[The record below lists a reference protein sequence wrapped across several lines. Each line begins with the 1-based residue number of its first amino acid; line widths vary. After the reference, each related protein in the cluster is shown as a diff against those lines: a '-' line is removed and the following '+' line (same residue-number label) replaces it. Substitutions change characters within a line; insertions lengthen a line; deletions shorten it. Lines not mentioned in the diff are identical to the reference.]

1 MADNL
6 KAAAA
11 AAGLSEKELK
21 VIESFGKAQ
30 SAHRQLSNLPSNVAN
45 KVFTT
50 KYTPEQQA
58 DLVAKY
64 GSEDPV
70 SKPNRG
76 WLGTAWHYTGGA
88 VATGFGKT
96 LAGLQNV
103 SDLSTRVART
113 GLIALEQGVPLVGA
127 GNAWDIANDKG
138 DKVFSPDRIN
148 KVKAKYGDAQ
158 VSVAMKLAA
167 GEDIFAYAA
176 KATPEELKYIRL
188 AQKTQGTQRG
198 ATEEVVSAEQANFN
212 DALAEVNA
220 SKYSPGR
227 FVANLIDAI
236 TPGDLVKNGLAYRAV
251 SGTVDA
257 AYRVFA
263 DPLLLASRAKR
274 LIDVKNYAL
283 DVITGSS
290 KNVDNYFSKANNV
303 AFWDQYGNLL
313 SGFSKA
319 KEAKNTAEQVAYLN
333 QMKVLA
339 PEFGPVVIKSFLNTS
354 DNAVPI
360 TDALSAKAFFKN
372 TKQTDEMMSGQIGRR
387 RVLMPTLNAQRKA
400 RINFVTTANK
410 FFDIDRV
417 GPRFVEDTFFGAPA
431 TDDGIAKAIVDNQ
444 QKIVADL
451 KANANPK
458 DAAYFSTAMISKRID
473 NYKQR
478 SLDKLKQKFTPIPYA
493 AMEGLDVLAKDAD
506 VQIYRLARLVM
517 PQRDSKLFA
526 QAFDNADEG
535 TRKAM
540 YSGIWGTIADFRG
553 INLGKTGQTVE
564 RLATGKQK
572 PSFALEV
579 NGRNPSVPAGSDE
592 SIALVATDLSSWV
605 SAPTLVDV
613 DRLAARTTYLQ
624 KLMGFSHSEFVEKT
638 TSAWVFLTLAGP
650 RYAIRNAT
658 EDLMVNLA
666 IGKNP
671 WGIPVAKHLSTRS
684 RTFLQP
690 AKGLTKWEGRAEDPL
705 GVILRM
711 VNKNESQKYA
721 QKAAEIRERGGDIEE
736 IRALYAQALGEGKM
750 NRFYKAIG
758 LGKMIERDT
767 AILAKQIKFG
777 NLDNALEDVVE
788 GGKNLN
794 TGLDYTERS
803 IAYQKQSG
811 TRVAALEVAIPKELK
826 KARVKKEF
834 GRIDPFA
841 DDSAKT
847 SWLLRIG
854 YYANDEIATSV
865 LANLDNPE
873 IAIASARE
881 WLKNNPEV
889 SKRFRWKDY
898 DTDEQGHAENIYE
911 AVKQIMV
918 KQDGETINTDL
929 LNQFRS
935 YDPVRGRYF
944 ISGKLTL
951 DDLPTNRADVPDY
964 INGPK
969 LIAISETGN
978 YTSSIMELGY
988 KWLGESNARMSREPI
1003 VLYNMIQ
1010 FRKQLEDTG
1019 YEKAFKDSFT
1029 RGIDPANTKAI
1040 EKATLQAEYRLA
1052 EIVEDRAR
1060 LQTLAYVDNPM
1071 VQSQMAFSIR
1081 NFARFYRASEDFA
1094 RRITRVVK
1102 YNPEAIVKAS
1112 LTYEGITHSGWIQ
1125 EDDKGE
1131 PYFVYPGMTQVYR
1144 VVQGVMQALGVPAEF
1159 KVPFPVE
1166 FGAKVKML
1174 TPSLNPDSLIPTFAG
1189 PLSGVSIKTLSNVVG
1204 IFSPGSADTLTRLT
1218 LGPYA
1223 EDQSMLS
1230 AFLPAHVNRIYSAM
1244 NQDERDG
1251 QYASAIRKSMTYL
1264 ESAGHGLEQKYEMID
1279 GVKTPIAFSP
1289 QELEDYRVRLKNTA
1303 LGVLGLRVFF
1313 GFFAPA
1319 SPQVQ
1324 LRSDITE
1331 WARDNGKANFK
1342 QAWYSLLNQYPGDYD
1357 AAMKRWVELY
1367 PDQIPFTVSESDR
1380 TTVAYFRYA
1389 EESNAFVE
1397 NNQDL
1402 FSEYRQGAA
1411 FLIPH
1416 KAGYSWDAYK
1426 TMTDMGLRKNKTVT
1440 DYLRE
1445 VQTAADLQT
1454 YYDRKNTFDKSLTE
1468 VGTDFERSR
1477 LRQEWTDWSTT
1488 FKAGRPLVQEEIN
1501 QGGKRAIERVAALN
1515 DLRNMLGDEKA
1526 YKAAPKT
1533 TSALKQMLDIYD
1545 KFQETKKTISKIPGS
1560 SYLVDA
1566 EETDTL
1572 NKLQQLS
1579 KTNENTLSAYNVL
1592 FSKLMGA

>member
-11 AAGLSEKELK
+11 AAGLSEKELR
-21 VIESFGKAQ
+21 VLESFGKAQ
-30 SAHRQLSNLPSNVAN
+30 SAHRQLSNLPANVAN
-45 KVFTT
+45 KVYTT
-50 KYTPEQQA
+50 RYTPAQQA

-64 GSEDPV
+64 GTEDPV

-88 VATGFGKT
+88 VAAGVGKT

-103 SDLSTRVART
+103 SDLSTRAYRT
-113 GLIALEQGVPLVGA
+113 GAIAAFENKSIGD
-127 GNAWDIANDKG
+127 AWDKANDKG
-138 DKVFSPDRIN
+138 DKAFNDDRIN

-158 VSVAMKLAA
+158 VTVAMKLAS

-188 AQKTQGTQRG
+188 AQKTQGVQRG
-198 ATEEVVSAEQANFN
+198 ATEEAVSADQANFN

-220 SKYSPGR
+220 AKYSPGR
-227 FVANLIDAI
+227 QFANLIDAI
-236 TPGDLVKNGLAYRAV
+236 TPGDLVKSGLAYRAV
-251 SGTVDA
+251 SGTIDA
-257 AYRVFA
+257 AYRIFA
-263 DPLLLASRAKR
+263 DPLLLAGKAKR
-274 LIDVKNYAL
+274 LADVKKYAL
-283 DVITGSS
+283 DVVIG
-290 KNVDNYFSKANNV
+290 KNGGVDNYFSQANNV
-303 AFWDQYGNLL
+303 AFWDQYGSLL
-313 SGFSKA
+313 AGFSKA
-319 KEAKNTAEQVAYLN
+319 KEAKNTKEQVAYLN
-333 QMKVLA
+333 QMKTLA
-339 PEFGPVVIKSFLNTS
+339 PEFGPAVIKSFMSTS
-354 DNAVPI
+354 DNAIPV

-372 TKQTDEMMSGQIGRR
+372 TKQTDEMMAGQIGRR
-387 RVLMPTLNAQRKA
+387 RVLLPTLDVQRKA
-400 RINFVTTANK
+400 RVKFLTTANK
-410 FFDIDRV
+410 KFDIDRV
-417 GPRFVEDTFFGAPA
+417 GPKFVEDTFFGAPA
-431 TDDGIAKAIVDNQ
+431 TDDGIAKAIVDN
-444 QKIVADL
+444 KEMIVANL

-458 DAAYFSTAMISKRID
+458 DAAYFSTAMIVKRID
-473 NYKQR
+473 KF
-478 SLDKLKQKFTPIPYA
+478 KQKFTPVPYA

-506 VQIYRLARLVM
+506 VQMYRLARLVM

-540 YSGIWGTIADFRG
+540 YDGIWGTIADFRG
-553 INLGKTGQTVE
+553 INLSEPGQKVV
-564 RLATGKQK
+564 RLATRKEK
-572 PSFALEV
+572 PSFALNV

-592 SIALVATDLSSWV
+592 SIALAATDLSSWV
-605 SAPTLVDV
+605 SAPSLVDV
-613 DRLAARTTYLQ
+613 DRLAAKNTLVQ
-624 KLMGFSHSEFVEKT
+624 KIMGLSHTQFVEKT

-650 RYAIRNAT
+650 RYALRNAT

-671 WGIPVAKHLSTRS
+671 WGIPVAKHLSTRF
-684 RTFLQP
+684 RTAMQP

-705 GVILRM
+705 GVIMRI
-711 VNKNESQKYA
+711 VNKSESQKYGA
-721 QKAAEIRERGGDIEE
+721 KMQEIRERGGDIEE
-736 IRALYAQALGEGKM
+736 IREVFAQALTEGKM
-750 NRFYKAIG
+750 NRFFKTVG
-758 LGKMIERDT
+758 LGKMVERDA
-767 AILAKQIKFG
+767 AILAKQIRYG
-777 NLDNALEDVVE
+777 NIDNALEDVVE

-794 TGLDYTERS
+794 TGLDYTER
-803 IAYQKQSG
+803 ALNYQKETG
-811 TRVAALEVAIPKELK
+811 TRVAPLEIKMPKN
-826 KARVKKEF
+826 VKRAKGGDAY
-834 GRIDPFA
+834 GRIEPLQDEA
-841 DDSAKT
+841 TKT

-854 YYANDEIATSV
+854 YYANDELATSV
-865 LANLDNPE
+865 LANLDSPE
-873 IAIASARE
+873 IAIDSARE
-881 WLKNNPEV
+881 WLKNNPQV
-889 SKRFRWKDY
+889 SNRFRWKDY
-898 DTDEQGHAENIYE
+898 ETDEQGHAERLYE
-911 AVKQIMV
+911 AVKQVMV
-918 KQDGETINTDL
+918 KQDGTTINTDL

-935 YDPVRGRYF
+935 YDPVRGKYF

-951 DDLPTNRADVPDY
+951 DDLPTTRADVPEY

-969 LIAISETGN
+969 LIAVSETGN

-1019 YEKAFKDSFT
+1019 YERAFIDSFT
-1029 RGIDPANTKAI
+1029 RGIDPKNTKAI

-1174 TPSLNPDSLIPTFAG
+1174 TPSLNPDSLLPTLAG

-1223 EDQSMLS
+1223 EDQSMVS

-1264 ESAGHGLEQKYEMID
+1264 ESAGHGLEQKYEMVD
-1279 GVKTPIAFSP
+1279 GVKTPIPFSP
-1289 QELEDYRVRLKNTA
+1289 QELEDYRVRLKNTT
-1303 LGVLGLRVFF
+1303 LGILGLRVFF

-1357 AAMKRWVELY
+1357 GAMKRWVELY

-1402 FSEYRQGAA
+1402 FNEYRQGAA

-1426 TMTDMGLRKNKTVT
+1426 TMTDMGLRKNKTVM

-1445 VQTAADLQT
+1445 VQTAADIQT
-1454 YYDRKNTFDKSLTE
+1454 YYDRKGTFEKSLTE

-1488 FKAGRPLVQEEIN
+1488 FKAGRPLVQEEIA

-1515 DLRNMLGDEKA
+1515 DLRNMLDDERS

-1533 TSALKQMLDIYD
+1533 TSTLKQMLAVYD
-1545 KFQETKKTISKIPGS
+1545 KFQDTKKSLKKISSS
-1560 SYLVDA
+1560 SYLVDL
-1566 EETDTL
+1566 EETETL
-1572 NKLQQLS
+1572 AKLQQLS

>member
-21 VIESFGKAQ
+21 VLESFGKAQ
-30 SAHRQLSNLPSNVAN
+30 SAHRQLSNLPSNVAST
-45 KVFTT
+45 VFSTR
-50 KYTPEQQA
+50 YTPAQQA

-64 GSEDPV
+64 GTEDPI

-88 VATGFGKT
+88 VASGVGKA

-103 SDLSTRVART
+103 SDLSTRAYRT
-113 GLIALEQGVPLVGA
+113 GIIAAME
-127 GNAWDIANDKG
+127 NRNIIDAWDKANDKG
-138 DKVFSPDRIN
+138 DKVFNEDRIN
-148 KVKAKYGDAQ
+148 KVKAKYGNAQ
-158 VSVAMKLAA
+158 VSIAMKLAA
-167 GEDIFAYAA
+167 GEDISKLMAS
-176 KATPEELKYIRL
+176 ATPEEIPYLRL
-188 AQKTQGTQRG
+188 AQKTQGKKLG
-198 ATEEVVSAEQANFN
+198 GPDELVSAEQANFN

-227 FVANLIDAI
+227 QLANLIDAF
-236 TPGDLVKNGLAYRAV
+236 TPGDLVKNGLAYRAI

-263 DPLLLASRAKR
+263 DPLLLAGRAKR
-274 LIDVKNYAL
+274 LIDVNRYAL
-283 DVITGSS
+283 DVVIGKTGG
-290 KNVDNYFSKANNV
+290 VDEYFSKANNV
-303 AFWDQYGNLL
+303 AFWDQYGKLL
-313 SGFSKA
+313 QGFSKA
-319 KEAKNTAEQVAYLN
+319 KETKNTKEQVAYLN
-333 QMKVLA
+333 QMKILA
-339 PEFGPVVIKSFLNTS
+339 PEFGPAVIKSFMTKS
-354 DNAVPI
+354 DNAIPV

-372 TKQTDEMMSGQIGRR
+372 TKQTDEMISGQIGRR
-387 RVLMPTLNAQRKA
+387 RVLLPTLDAQRKA
-400 RINFVTTANK
+400 RVNFLSTTNRK
-410 FFDIDRV
+410 FDIDRV
-417 GPRFVEDTFFGAPA
+417 GPKFVEDTFFGAPA

-444 QKIVADL
+444 QKIVAEL

-458 DAAYFSTAMISKRID
+458 DAAYFSTAMVAKRID
-473 NYKQR
+473 KF
-478 SLDKLKQKFTPIPYA
+478 KQKFTPIPYA
-493 AMEGLDVLAKDAD
+493 AMEGLDVMAKDAD

-553 INLGKTGQTVE
+553 INLGKTGQNIE
-564 RLATGKQK
+564 RLATGKEK
-572 PSFALEV
+572 PSFALTV

-592 SIALVATDLSSWV
+592 SIALVATDLNSWV

-613 DRLAARTTYLQ
+613 DRLAARNTYLQ

-638 TSAWVFLTLAGP
+638 TSMWVFATLAGP
-650 RYAIRNAT
+650 RYALRNAT

-671 WGIPVAKHLSTRS
+671 WGIPVARHLSTRL
-684 RTFLQP
+684 RTAQQP

-705 GVILRM
+705 GVIMRM
-711 VNKNESQKYA
+711 VNKSESQKYG
-721 QKAAEIRERGGDIEE
+721 QKMQEIRERNGDIEE
-736 IRALYAQALGEGKM
+736 YREVFAQALTEGKM
-750 NRFYKAIG
+750 NRFFKTVG
-758 LGKMIERDT
+758 LSKMVERDA

-777 NLDNALEDVVE
+777 DVSNALEDVVE
-788 GGKNLN
+788 SGKNLN
-794 TGLDYTERS
+794 TGLDYTQRA
-803 IAYQKQSG
+803 INYQKDTG
-811 TRVAALEVAIPKELK
+811 TRVAALEINIPKELK
-826 KARVKKEF
+826 RSKVEKNY

-841 DDSAKT
+841 DEAAKT

-898 DTDEQGHAENIYE
+898 ETDEQGHAENIYD

-935 YDPVRGRYF
+935 YDPVRKRYF

-969 LIAISETGN
+969 LIAVSESGN

-1029 RGIDPANTKAI
+1029 RGIDPANKEAI

-1102 YNPEAIVKAS
+1102 YNPDAIVKAS

-1174 TPSLNPDSLIPTFAG
+1174 TPSLNPDSLMPTFAG
-1189 PLSGVSIKTLSNVVG
+1189 PLSGVSIKTISNLVG

-1244 NQDERDG
+1244 ERDERDG

-1279 GVKTPIAFSP
+1279 GVKTPIAFTP
-1289 QELEDYRVRLKNTA
+1289 QELEDYRVRLKNTT
-1303 LGVLGLRVFF
+1303 LGILGLRVIF

-1319 SPQVQ
+1319 SPQIQ

-1342 QAWYSLLNQYPGDYD
+1342 QAWYGLLNQYPGDYD

-1402 FSEYRQGAA
+1402 FNEYRQGAA

-1440 DYLRE
+1440 DFLRE

-1515 DLRNMLGDEKA
+1515 DLRNMLDDERSF
-1526 YKAAPKT
+1526 KAAPKT
-1533 TSALKQMLDIYD
+1533 ASTLKQMLAIYD
-1545 KFQETKKTISKIPGS
+1545 KFQETKKTIKKIPGS

-1572 NKLQQLS
+1572 SKLQQLS

>member
-11 AAGLSEKELK
+11 AAGLSEKELR
-21 VIESFGKAQ
+21 VLESFGKAQ
-30 SAHRQLSNLPSNVAN
+30 SAHRQLSNLPANVAN
-45 KVFTT
+45 NVYTT
-50 KYTPEQQA
+50 RYTPAQQA

-64 GSEDPV
+64 GTEDPV

-88 VATGFGKT
+88 LAAGVGKT

-103 SDLSTRVART
+103 SDLSTRVYRT
-113 GLIALEQGVPLVGA
+113 GAIAAFENKSIGD
-127 GNAWDIANDKG
+127 AWDKANDKG
-138 DKVFSPDRIN
+138 DKAFNDDRIN
-148 KVKAKYGDAQ
+148 KVKAKYGNAQ
-158 VSVAMKLAA
+158 VTVAMKLAA

-188 AQKTQGTQRG
+188 AQKTQGVQRG
-198 ATEEVVSAEQANFN
+198 ATEEAVSADQANFN

-220 SKYSPGR
+220 AKYSPGR
-227 FVANLIDAI
+227 QFANLIDAI
-236 TPGDLVKNGLAYRAV
+236 TPGDLVKSGLAYRAV
-251 SGTVDA
+251 SGTIDA
-257 AYRVFA
+257 AYRIFA
-263 DPLLLASRAKR
+263 DPLLLAGKAKR
-274 LIDVKNYAL
+274 LADVKKYAL
-283 DVITGSS
+283 DVVIG
-290 KNVDNYFSKANNV
+290 KNGGVDNYFSQANNI
-303 AFWDQYGNLL
+303 AFWDQYGSLL

-319 KEAKNTAEQVAYLN
+319 KETKNTAEQVAYIN

-339 PEFGPVVIKSFLNTS
+339 PEFGPAVIKSFINKS

-400 RINFVTTANK
+400 RISFVTTANK

-431 TDDGIAKAIVDNQ
+431 TDDGIAKAVIDNQ

-458 DAAYFSTAMISKRID
+458 DAAYFSTAMVAKRID
-473 NYKQR
+473 KF
-478 SLDKLKQKFTPIPYA
+478 KQKFTPVPYA

-506 VQIYRLARLVM
+506 VQMYRLARLVM

-540 YSGIWGTIADFRG
+540 YDGIWGTIADFRG
-553 INLGKTGQTVE
+553 INLSEPGQKVV
-564 RLATGKQK
+564 RLATRKEK
-572 PSFALEV
+572 PSFALNV

-592 SIALVATDLSSWV
+592 SIALAATDLSSWV
-605 SAPTLVDV
+605 SAPSLVDI
-613 DRLAARTTYLQ
+613 DRLAAKTTLVQ
-624 KLMGFSHSEFVEKT
+624 KIMGLSHSQFVEKT
-638 TSAWVFLTLAGP
+638 TSMWVFATLAGP
-650 RYAIRNAT
+650 RYALRNAT

-671 WGIPVAKHLSTRS
+671 WGIPVAKHLSTRF
-684 RTFLQP
+684 RTAMQP
-690 AKGLTKWEGRAEDPL
+690 AKGLSKWEGRAEDPL
-705 GVILRM
+705 GVIMRI
-711 VNKNESQKYA
+711 VNKSESQKYGA
-721 QKAAEIRERGGDIEE
+721 KMQEIRERGGDIEE
-736 IRALYAQALGEGKM
+736 IREVFAQALTEGKM
-750 NRFYKAIG
+750 NRFFKTVG
-758 LGKMIERDT
+758 LGKMVERDA
-767 AILAKQIKFG
+767 AILAKQIRYG
-777 NLDNALEDVVE
+777 NIDNALEDVVE

-794 TGLDYTERS
+794 TGLDYTER
-803 IAYQKQSG
+803 ALNYQKETG
-811 TRVAALEVAIPKELK
+811 TRVAALEIKMPKN
-826 KARVKKEF
+826 VKRAKGAGAY
-834 GRIDPFA
+834 GRIEPLQDEA
-841 DDSAKT
+841 TKT

-854 YYANDEIATSV
+854 YYANDELATTV
-865 LANLDNPE
+865 LANLDNRDK
-873 IAIASARE
+873 AIEYARE
-881 WLKNNPEV
+881 WLKNNPQV
-889 SKRFRWKDY
+889 SSRFRWKDY
-898 DTDEQGHAENIYE
+898 GVDEEGHAENLYE
-911 AVKQIMV
+911 AVKQVMV

-951 DDLPTNRADVPDY
+951 DDLPTTRADVPEY

-969 LIAISETGN
+969 LIAVSETGN

-1019 YEKAFKDSFT
+1019 YERAFIDSFT
-1029 RGIDPANTKAI
+1029 RGIDPKNTKAI

-1102 YNPEAIVKAS
+1102 YNPDAIVKAS

-1174 TPSLNPDSLIPTFAG
+1174 TPSLNPDSLLPTFAG

-1223 EDQSMLS
+1223 EDQSMVS
-1230 AFLPAHVNRIYSAM
+1230 AFLPAHINRIYSAM

-1279 GVKTPIAFSP
+1279 GVKTPIAFTP
-1289 QELEDYRVRLKNTA
+1289 QELEEYRVRLKNTT
-1303 LGVLGLRVFF
+1303 LGILGLRVFF

-1357 AAMKRWVELY
+1357 GAMKRWVELY

-1389 EESNAFVE
+1389 EESNTFVE

-1402 FSEYRQGAA
+1402 FNEYRQGAA

-1426 TMTDMGLRKNKTVT
+1426 TMTDMGLRKNKTVM

-1454 YYDRKNTFDKSLTE
+1454 YYDRKGTFEKSLTE

-1488 FKAGRPLVQEEIN
+1488 FKAGRPLVQEEIA
-1501 QGGKRAIERVAALN
+1501 QGGKRAIERVAALD
-1515 DLRNMLGDEKA
+1515 DLRNMLDDEKSF
-1526 YKAAPKT
+1526 KAAPKT
-1533 TSALKQMLDIYD
+1533 ASTLKQMLAVYD
-1545 KFQETKKTISKIPGS
+1545 DFQETKKSLKRISSS
-1560 SYLVDA
+1560 SYLVDL
-1566 EETDTL
+1566 EETETL
-1572 NKLQQLS
+1572 AKLQQLS

>member
-1 MADNL
+1 M
-6 KAAAA
+6 
-11 AAGLSEKELK
+11 
-21 VIESFGKAQ
+21 
-30 SAHRQLSNLPSNVAN
+30 
-45 KVFTT
+45 
-50 KYTPEQQA
+50 
-58 DLVAKY
+58 
-64 GSEDPV
+64 
-70 SKPNRG
+70 
-76 WLGTAWHYTGGA
+76 
-88 VATGFGKT
+88 
-96 LAGLQNV
+96 
-103 SDLSTRVART
+103 
-113 GLIALEQGVPLVGA
+113 
-127 GNAWDIANDKG
+127 
-138 DKVFSPDRIN
+138 
-148 KVKAKYGDAQ
+148 
-158 VSVAMKLAA
+158 
-167 GEDIFAYAA
+167 
-176 KATPEELKYIRL
+176 
-188 AQKTQGTQRG
+188 
-198 ATEEVVSAEQANFN
+198 
-212 DALAEVNA
+212 
-220 SKYSPGR
+220 
-227 FVANLIDAI
+227 
-236 TPGDLVKNGLAYRAV
+236 
-251 SGTVDA
+251 
-257 AYRVFA
+257 
-263 DPLLLASRAKR
+263 
-274 LIDVKNYAL
+274 IDVKNYAL
-283 DVITGSS
+283 DVVTGST

-303 AFWDQYGNLL
+303 AFWDQYGALL

-319 KEAKNTAEQVAYLN
+319 KQNKNTAEQLAYLN
-333 QMKVLA
+333 QMKILA
-339 PEFGPVVIKSFLNTS
+339 PEFGPTVIKTFINKS
-354 DNAVPI
+354 DNAEPI
-360 TDALSAKAFFKN
+360 TDALSAKAFFLT
-372 TKQTDEMMSGQIGRR
+372 TKETAEMMSGQIGRR

-400 RINFVTTANK
+400 RVNILTATNRV
-410 FFDIDRV
+410 FDIDRV
-417 GPRFVEDTFFGAPA
+417 GPKLVDDTFFGAPA
-431 TDDGIAKAIVDNQ
+431 TDDGIAKSIINNQ
-444 QKIVADL
+444 TEIAASL
-451 KANANPK
+451 KANTNPK
-458 DAAYFSTAMISKRID
+458 DAAYFSTAMITNRID
-473 NYKQR
+473 KF
-478 SLDKLKQKFTPIPYA
+478 KQKFTPIPYA

-506 VQIYRLARLVM
+506 VQMYRLARLVM

-540 YSGIWGTIADFRG
+540 YDGIWGTIADFRG
-553 INLGKTGQTVE
+553 INLSETGQKVV
-564 RLATGKQK
+564 RLATRKEK
-572 PSFALEV
+572 PVFALDV
-579 NGRNPSVPAGSDE
+579 KGKNASVPAGTDE
-592 SIALVATDLSSWV
+592 SIAVVPTDLSSWV
-605 SAPTLVDV
+605 SAPSLIDV
-613 DRLAARTTYLQ
+613 DRLAAKNTLVQ
-624 KLMGFSHSEFVEKT
+624 KIMGLSHTQFVEKT

-650 RYAIRNAT
+650 RYALRNAT

-671 WGIPVAKHLSTRS
+671 WGIPVAKHLSTRF
-684 RTFLQP
+684 RTVLQP
-690 AKGLTKWEGRAEDPL
+690 AKGLSKWEGIAENPL
-705 GVILRM
+705 GVIMRT
-711 VNKNESQKYA
+711 VNKAESQKYA
-721 QKAAEIRERGGDIEE
+721 AQIQEIRDRNGDIEE
-736 IRALYAQALGEGKM
+736 IREVFAQALTEGKM
-750 NRFYKAIG
+750 NRFFKSVG
-758 LGKMIERDT
+758 LGKMVERDA
-767 AILAKQIKFG
+767 AILAKQIRFG
-777 NLDNALEDVVE
+777 NIDNALEDVVE
-788 GGKNLN
+788 SGKSLN
-794 TGLDYTERS
+794 TGLDYTQRA
-803 IAYQKQSG
+803 INYQRETG
-811 TRVAALEVAIPKELK
+811 TRIAALEVNIPKNVTRAKGGPSYGQL
-826 KARVKKEF
+826 
-834 GRIDPFA
+834 DPFQ
-841 DDSAKT
+841 DEVAKT
-847 SWLLRIG
+847 SWLLAIG
-854 YYANDEIATSV
+854 KFANDELATTV

-873 IAIASARE
+873 LAISYARE
-881 WLKNNPEV
+881 WLKNNPQV
-889 SKRFRWKDY
+889 SSRFRWKDY
-898 DTDEQGHAENIYE
+898 GVDEQGHAESIYDT
-911 AVKQIMV
+911 VKQVMV
-918 KQDGETINTDL
+918 KQDGDTINTDL

-935 YDPVRGRYF
+935 WDPVRERYF
-944 ISGKLTL
+944 ISGRLTL
-951 DDLPTNRADVPDY
+951 DDLPSTRADVPDY
-964 INGPK
+964 IVGPK
-969 LIAISETGN
+969 LIAVSETGN

-1010 FRKQLEDTG
+1010 LRKQFEDTG
-1019 YEKAFKDSFT
+1019 YEKAFIDSFT
-1029 RGIDPANTKAI
+1029 RGIDPKNTKAI
-1040 EKATLQAEYRLA
+1040 EKATLGAERKLA

-1102 YNPEAIVKAS
+1102 YNPEAIAKAS

-1144 VVQGVMQALGVPAEF
+1144 VVQGTMQALGVPAEF

-1189 PLSGVSIKTLSNVVG
+1189 PLSGVSIKTISNLVG
-1204 IFSPGSADTLTRLT
+1204 IFSPGSADTITRLT

-1230 AFLPAHVNRIYSAM
+1230 AFLPAHINRIYSAM

-1251 QYASAIRKSMTYL
+1251 QYASAMRKSMTYL
-1264 ESAGHGLEQKYEMID
+1264 ESSGHGLEQKYEMIE
-1279 GVKTPIAFSP
+1279 GVKTPIAFTP
-1289 QELEDYRVRLKNTA
+1289 QELEEYRLRLKNTT
-1303 LGVLGLRVFF
+1303 LGILGLRVFF

-1357 AAMKRWVELY
+1357 GAMKRWVELY

-1402 FSEYRQGAA
+1402 FNEYRQGAA

-1454 YYDRKNTFDKSLTE
+1454 YYDRKDTFDKSLTE

-1515 DLRNMLGDEKA
+1515 DLRDMLDDENA

-1533 TSALKQMLDIYD
+1533 AATLKQMLDVYD
-1545 KFQETKKTISKIPGS
+1545 KFQETKKSLKRISS
-1560 SYLVDA
+1560 SSFLIDS
-1566 EETDTL
+1566 EETSAL
-1572 NKLQQLS
+1572 NKLQKLS

-1592 FSKLMGA
+1592 FSKLMGE

>member
-1 MADNL
+1 MAENL

-11 AAGLSEKELK
+11 AAGLSDKELK
-21 VIESFGKAQ
+21 VIDSFNKAQ
-30 SAHRQLSNLPSNVAN
+30 AAHRQLSNLPANVAN
-45 KVFTT
+45 TVFTT

-58 DLVAKY
+58 DLIAKY
-64 GSEDPV
+64 GTEDPV

-88 VATGFGKT
+88 VASGFGKT

-103 SDLSTRVART
+103 SDFSTRLYRT
-113 GLIALEQGVPLVGA
+113 GAIAAMENRSLED
-127 GNAWDIANDKG
+127 AWDRANDKG
-138 DKVFSPDRIN
+138 DKIFNNDRIN
-148 KVKAKYGDAQ
+148 KVKARYGSAQ
-158 VSVAMKLAA
+158 VNVAMKLAA
-167 GEDIFAYAA
+167 GEDIG
-176 KATPEELKYIRL
+176 KLIKEATPEELTYLRL

-198 ATEEVVSAEQANFN
+198 ATEEVISADQANFN

-220 SKYSPGR
+220 AKYSPGR
-227 FVANLIDAI
+227 QFANLIDAI

-257 AYRVFA
+257 AYRIFA
-263 DPLLLASRAKR
+263 DPLILAGRAKR
-274 LIDVKNYAL
+274 LIDVSNYAL
-283 DVITGSS
+283 DVITGST

-303 AFWDQYGNLL
+303 AFWDQYGKLL
-313 SGFSKA
+313 QDFSKA
-319 KEAKNTAEQVAYLN
+319 KETRNTAEQLAIRN
-333 QMKVLA
+333 QMAILA
-339 PEFGPVVIKSFLNTS
+339 PEFGPTVIKSFINTS

-360 TDALSAKAFFKN
+360 TDALSAKAFFLN
-372 TKQTDEMMSGQIGRR
+372 TKQTSEMMTGQIGRR
-387 RVLMPTLNAQRKA
+387 RVLMPTLNATRKA
-400 RINFVTTANK
+400 RVSFFTTANK
-410 FFDIDRV
+410 VFDIDRV
-417 GPRFVEDTFFGAPA
+417 GPKVVDDTFFGTPA
-431 TDDGIAKAIVDNQ
+431 TDDGIAKAVIDNQ

-458 DAAYFSTAMISKRID
+458 DAAYFSTAMIVKRID
-473 NYKQR
+473 KF
-478 SLDKLKQKFTPIPYA
+478 KQKFTPIPYA

-506 VQIYRLARLVM
+506 VQMYRLARLIM

-540 YSGIWGTIADFRG
+540 YDGIWGTIADFRG
-553 INLGKTGQTVE
+553 INLGETGQKVV

-572 PSFALEV
+572 PSFALTV

-592 SIALVATDLSSWV
+592 SIALAATDLSSWV
-605 SAPTLVDV
+605 SAPSLIDV
-613 DRLAARTTYLQ
+613 DRLAAKNTLVQ
-624 KLMGFSHSEFVEKT
+624 KIMGISHSQFVEKT

-650 RYAIRNAT
+650 RYALRNAT

-671 WGIPVAKHLSTRS
+671 WGIPVAKHLSTRF
-684 RTFLQP
+684 RTARQP
-690 AKGLTKWEGRAEDPL
+690 GKGLTKWEGRAEDPL
-705 GVILRM
+705 GVIMRI

-721 QKAAEIRERGGDIEE
+721 QKMQEIRDRNGDIEE
-736 IRALYAQALGEGKM
+736 YREVFAQALGEGKM

-767 AILAKQIKFG
+767 AILAKQIRFG
-777 NLDNALEDVVE
+777 NIDNALEDVVE

-794 TGLDYTERS
+794 TGLDYTERV
-803 IAYQKQSG
+803 IAYQKESG
-811 TRVAALEVAIPKELK
+811 TRVAALEVNVPKNIKRDKRGESYGK
-826 KARVKKEF
+826 
-834 GRIDPFA
+834 IDPFQDEA
-841 DDSAKT
+841 AKT

-854 YYANDEIATSV
+854 YYANDELATSV
-865 LANLDNPE
+865 LANLDNPKV
-873 IAIASARE
+873 AIDSARE
-881 WLKNNPEV
+881 WLENNPQV
-889 SKRFRWKDY
+889 SSRFRWKDY
-898 DTDEQGHAENIYE
+898 DTDEQGHAENLYE
-911 AVKQIMV
+911 AVKQVMV
-918 KQDGETINTDL
+918 KQDGTTINTDL

-935 YDPVRGRYF
+935 YDPVRQRYF

-951 DDLPTNRADVPDY
+951 DDLPTNRTDVPDY
-964 INGPK
+964 ISGPK
-969 LIAISETGN
+969 LIAVSETGN

-1019 YEKAFKDSFT
+1019 YEKAFIDSFT

-1040 EKATLQAEYRLA
+1040 EKATLGAERKLA

-1174 TPSLNPDSLIPTFAG
+1174 TPSLNPDSLVPTFAG
-1189 PLSGVSIKTLSNVVG
+1189 PLSGVSIKTLTNLVG
-1204 IFSPGSADTLTRLT
+1204 IWSPGSADTITRLT

-1251 QYASAIRKSMTYL
+1251 QYASAMRKSMTYL

-1279 GVKTPIAFSP
+1279 GVETPIAFTP
-1289 QELEDYRVRLKNTA
+1289 QELEDYRVRLKNTT
-1303 LGVLGLRVFF
+1303 LGILGLRVFF

-1331 WARDNGKANFK
+1331 WVRDNGKANFK
-1342 QAWYSLLNQYPGDYD
+1342 QTWYSVLNQYPGDYD

-1380 TTVAYFRYA
+1380 TTTAYFRYA

-1397 NNQDL
+1397 NNQQL
-1402 FSEYRQGAA
+1402 FKDYRQGAA

-1454 YYDRKNTFDKSLTE
+1454 YYDRKNTFEKSLTE

-1477 LRQEWTDWSTT
+1477 LRQEWTDWSRL
-1488 FKAGRPLVQEEIN
+1488 FKAGRPLVQEEIS
-1501 QGGKRAIERVAALN
+1501 QGGQRAIQRVTALN
-1515 DLRNMLGDEKA
+1515 DLRNMLDDENA
-1526 YKAAPKT
+1526 YKAAPA
-1533 TSALKQMLDIYD
+1533 TSRALKEMLSIYD

-1560 SYLVDA
+1560 SYLVDT
-1566 EETDTL
+1566 EETSTL
-1572 NKLQQLS
+1572 NKLQKLS

-1592 FSKLMGA
+1592 FSKLMGE

>member
-21 VIESFGKAQ
+21 VLESFGKAQ

-50 KYTPEQQA
+50 KYTPAQQA
-58 DLVAKY
+58 DLIAKY
-64 GSEDPV
+64 GTEDPI

-88 VATGFGKT
+88 VAAGVGKA

-113 GLIALEQGVPLVGA
+113 GLIALDQGVPLVGA

-138 DKVFSPDRIN
+138 DKVFSPDRIS
-148 KVKAKYGDAQ
+148 KVRAKYGNAQ
-158 VSVAMKLAA
+158 VNVAMKLAA
-167 GEDIFAYAA
+167 GEDIG
-176 KATPEELKYIRL
+176 KLIKGATPEELPYLRL

-198 ATEEVVSAEQANFN
+198 ATEEVISAEQANFN

-220 SKYSPGR
+220 AKYSPGR

-236 TPGDLVKNGLAYRAV
+236 TPGDLVKSGLAYRAV

-257 AYRVFA
+257 AYRIFA
-263 DPLLLASRAKR
+263 DPLLLAGRAKR
-274 LIDVKNYAL
+274 LIDVNRYAL
-283 DVITGSS
+283 DVVIG
-290 KNVDNYFSKANNV
+290 KNGGVDDYFSKSNNV
-303 AFWDQYGNLL
+303 AFWDQYGKLL
-313 SGFSKA
+313 QDFTKA
-319 KEAKNTAEQVAYLN
+319 KETKNTAEQLAIRN
-333 QMKVLA
+333 QMAIMA
-339 PEFGPVVIKSFLNTS
+339 PEFGPAVIKSFTNTA
-354 DNAVPI
+354 DNAIPI
-360 TDALSAKAFFKN
+360 TDALSAKAFFKD
-372 TKQTDEMMSGQIGRR
+372 TKQTDEMISGQIGRR

-400 RINFVTTANK
+400 RINFLTTADK

-417 GPRFVEDTFFGAPA
+417 GPLFVEDTFFGAPA
-431 TDDGIAKAIVDNQ
+431 TDDGIAKAIIDNQ
-444 QKIVADL
+444 EKIVADL

-458 DAAYFSTAMISKRID
+458 NAAYFSTAMVAKRID
-473 NYKQR
+473 KF
-478 SLDKLKQKFTPIPYA
+478 KQKFTPIPYA
-493 AMEGLDVLAKDAD
+493 AMEGLDVMAKDAD
-506 VQIYRLARLVM
+506 VQIFRLARTLM
-517 PQRDSKLFA
+517 PQRESKLFA

-535 TRKAM
+535 TRKVM
-540 YSGIWGTIADFRG
+540 YSGLWATVADFRG
-553 INLGKTGQTVE
+553 INLGKTGQNIE
-564 RLATGKQK
+564 RLATGKEK
-572 PSFALEV
+572 PSFALTV
-579 NGRNPSVPAGSDE
+579 NGRNPSIPAGSDE

-613 DRLAARTTYLQ
+613 DRLAAKNTLVQ
-624 KLMGFSHSEFVEKT
+624 KIMGFSHSEFMEKT

-650 RYAIRNAT
+650 RYALRNAT

-705 GVILRM
+705 GVIMRM

-721 QKAAEIRERGGDIEE
+721 QKVQEIRERGGDVEE
-736 IRALYAQALGEGKM
+736 IRELYAQALGEGKM

-777 NLDNALEDVVE
+777 DLNNALEDVVE

-794 TGLDYTERS
+794 VGLDYTQRS
-803 IAYQKQSG
+803 INYQRDTG
-811 TRVAALEVAIPKELK
+811 TRVAALEVNIPKELK
-826 KARVKKEF
+826 RAKVEKNY

-854 YYANDEIATSV
+854 YYANDELATSV

-898 DTDEQGHAENIYE
+898 ETDEQGHAENIYE

-935 YDPVRGRYF
+935 YDPVRKRYF

-951 DDLPTNRADVPDY
+951 DDLPSNRADVPDY

-969 LIAISETGN
+969 LIAVSDSGN
-978 YTSSIMELGY
+978 YTSSIMEFGY

-1019 YEKAFKDSFT
+1019 YERAFIDSFT

-1040 EKATLQAEYRLA
+1040 EKATLQAERRLA

-1102 YNPEAIVKAS
+1102 YNPDAIVKAS

-1174 TPSLNPDSLIPTFAG
+1174 TPSLNPDSLMPTFAG
-1189 PLSGVSIKTLSNVVG
+1189 PLSGVSIKTISNLVG
-1204 IFSPGSADTLTRLT
+1204 IFSPGSADTITRLT

-1230 AFLPAHVNRIYSAM
+1230 AFLPAHFNRIYAAM

-1251 QYASAIRKSMTYL
+1251 QYASAMRKSMTYL

-1279 GVKTPIAFSP
+1279 GVKTPIAFTP
-1289 QELEDYRVRLKNTA
+1289 QELEEYRVRLKNTT
-1303 LGVLGLRVFF
+1303 LGILGLRVFF

-1319 SPQVQ
+1319 SPQIQ

-1342 QAWYSLLNQYPGDYD
+1342 QAWYSVLNEYPGDYD

-1402 FSEYRQGAA
+1402 FNEYRQGAA

-1454 YYDRKNTFDKSLTE
+1454 YYDRKDTFEKSLTE

-1526 YKAAPKT
+1526 FKAAPKT
-1533 TSALKQMLDIYD
+1533 VSTLKQMLVIYD
-1545 KFQETKKTISKIPGS
+1545 KFQESKKSLKKISGS
-1560 SYLVDA
+1560 SYLVDV

-1572 NKLQQLS
+1572 AKLQQLS

>member
-11 AAGLSEKELK
+11 AAGLSEKELR
-21 VIESFGKAQ
+21 VLESFGKAQ

-45 KVFTT
+45 KVYTDR
-50 KYTPEQQA
+50 YTPAQQA

-64 GSEDPV
+64 GTEDPV

-88 VATGFGKT
+88 VAAGVGKT

-103 SDLSTRVART
+103 SDLSTRVYRT
-113 GLIALEQGVPLVGA
+113 GAIAAFENKSIGD
-127 GNAWDIANDKG
+127 AWDKANDKG
-138 DKVFSPDRIN
+138 DKAFNDDRIN
-148 KVKAKYGDAQ
+148 KVKAKYGNAQ
-158 VSVAMKLAA
+158 VTVAMKLAA

-188 AQKTQGTQRG
+188 AQKTQGVQRG
-198 ATEEVVSAEQANFN
+198 ATEEAVSADQANFN

-220 SKYSPGR
+220 AKYSPGR
-227 FVANLIDAI
+227 QFANLIDAI
-236 TPGDLVKNGLAYRAV
+236 TPGDLVKSGLAYRAV
-251 SGTVDA
+251 SGTIDA
-257 AYRVFA
+257 AYRIFA
-263 DPLLLASRAKR
+263 DPLLLAGKAKR
-274 LIDVKNYAL
+274 LADVKKYAL
-283 DVITGSS
+283 DVVIG
-290 KNVDNYFSKANNV
+290 KNGGVDNYFSQSNNI
-303 AFWDQYGNLL
+303 AFWDQYGSLL

-319 KEAKNTAEQVAYLN
+319 KETKNTAEQVAYIN

-339 PEFGPVVIKSFLNTS
+339 PEFGPAVIKSFINKS

-400 RINFVTTANK
+400 RISFVTTANK

-431 TDDGIAKAIVDNQ
+431 TDDGIAKAVIDNQ

-458 DAAYFSTAMISKRID
+458 DAAYFSTAMVAKRID
-473 NYKQR
+473 KF
-478 SLDKLKQKFTPIPYA
+478 KQKFTPVPYA

-506 VQIYRLARLVM
+506 VQMYRLARLVM

-540 YSGIWGTIADFRG
+540 YDGIWGTIADFRG
-553 INLGKTGQTVE
+553 INLSEPGQKVV
-564 RLATGKQK
+564 RLATRKEK
-572 PSFALEV
+572 PSFALRV
-579 NGRNPSVPAGSDE
+579 NGRNPSVPEGSDE
-592 SIALVATDLSSWV
+592 SIALAATDLSSWV
-605 SAPTLVDV
+605 SAPSLVDI
-613 DRLAARTTYLQ
+613 DRLAAKTTLVQ
-624 KLMGFSHSEFVEKT
+624 KIMGLSHSQFVEKT
-638 TSAWVFLTLAGP
+638 TSMWVFATLAGP
-650 RYAIRNAT
+650 RYALRNAT

-671 WGIPVAKHLSTRS
+671 WGIPVAKHLSTRF
-684 RTFLQP
+684 RTAQQP
-690 AKGLTKWEGRAEDPL
+690 AKGLSKWEGRAEDPL
-705 GVILRM
+705 GVIMRI
-711 VNKNESQKYA
+711 VNKSESQKYGA
-721 QKAAEIRERGGDIEE
+721 KMQEIRERGGDIEE
-736 IRALYAQALGEGKM
+736 IREVFAQALTEGKM
-750 NRFYKAIG
+750 NRFFKTVG
-758 LGKMIERDT
+758 LGKMVERDA

-777 NLDNALEDVVE
+777 NIDNALEDVVE
-788 GGKNLN
+788 GGKKLN
-794 TGLDYTERS
+794 TVLDYTER
-803 IAYQKQSG
+803 ALNYQKETG
-811 TRVAALEVAIPKELK
+811 TRVAALEIKMPKN
-826 KARVKKEF
+826 VKRAKGAGAY
-834 GRIDPFA
+834 GRIEPLQDEA
-841 DDSAKT
+841 TKT

-854 YYANDEIATSV
+854 YYANDELATTV
-865 LANLDNPE
+865 LANLDNRDK
-873 IAIASARE
+873 AIEYARE
-881 WLKNNPEV
+881 WLKNNPQV
-889 SKRFRWKDY
+889 SSRFRWKDY
-898 DTDEQGHAENIYE
+898 GVDEEGHAENLYE
-911 AVKQIMV
+911 AVKQVMV

-951 DDLPTNRADVPDY
+951 DDLPTTRADVPEY

-969 LIAISETGN
+969 LIAVSETGN

-1019 YEKAFKDSFT
+1019 YERAFIDSFT
-1029 RGIDPANTKAI
+1029 RGIDPKNTKAI

-1102 YNPEAIVKAS
+1102 YNPDAIVKAS

-1174 TPSLNPDSLIPTFAG
+1174 TPSLNPDSLLPTFAG

-1223 EDQSMLS
+1223 EDQSMVS
-1230 AFLPAHVNRIYSAM
+1230 AFLPAHINRIYSAM

-1279 GVKTPIAFSP
+1279 GVETPIAFTP
-1289 QELEDYRVRLKNTA
+1289 QELEEYRVRLKNTT
-1303 LGVLGLRVFF
+1303 LGILGLRVFF

-1357 AAMKRWVELY
+1357 GAMKRWVELY

-1389 EESNAFVE
+1389 EESNTFVE
-1397 NNQDL
+1397 NNEDL
-1402 FSEYRQGAA
+1402 FNEYRQGAA

-1426 TMTDMGLRKNKTVT
+1426 TMTDMGLRKNKTVM

-1454 YYDRKNTFDKSLTE
+1454 YYNRKGTFEKSLTE

-1488 FKAGRPLVQEEIN
+1488 FKAGRPLVQEEIA

-1515 DLRNMLGDEKA
+1515 DLRNMLDDEKSF
-1526 YKAAPKT
+1526 KAAPKT
-1533 TSALKQMLDIYD
+1533 ASTLKQMLAVYD
-1545 KFQETKKTISKIPGS
+1545 DFQETKKSLKRISSS
-1560 SYLVDA
+1560 SYLVDL
-1566 EETDTL
+1566 EETETL
-1572 NKLQQLS
+1572 AKLQQLS

>member
-1 MADNL
+1 M
-6 KAAAA
+6 
-11 AAGLSEKELK
+11 
-21 VIESFGKAQ
+21 
-30 SAHRQLSNLPSNVAN
+30 
-45 KVFTT
+45 
-50 KYTPEQQA
+50 
-58 DLVAKY
+58 
-64 GSEDPV
+64 
-70 SKPNRG
+70 
-76 WLGTAWHYTGGA
+76 
-88 VATGFGKT
+88 
-96 LAGLQNV
+96 
-103 SDLSTRVART
+103 
-113 GLIALEQGVPLVGA
+113 
-127 GNAWDIANDKG
+127 
-138 DKVFSPDRIN
+138 
-148 KVKAKYGDAQ
+148 
-158 VSVAMKLAA
+158 
-167 GEDIFAYAA
+167 
-176 KATPEELKYIRL
+176 
-188 AQKTQGTQRG
+188 
-198 ATEEVVSAEQANFN
+198 
-212 DALAEVNA
+212 
-220 SKYSPGR
+220 
-227 FVANLIDAI
+227 
-236 TPGDLVKNGLAYRAV
+236 
-251 SGTVDA
+251 
-257 AYRVFA
+257 
-263 DPLLLASRAKR
+263 
-274 LIDVKNYAL
+274 
-283 DVITGSS
+283 
-290 KNVDNYFSKANNV
+290 
-303 AFWDQYGNLL
+303 
-313 SGFSKA
+313 
-319 KEAKNTAEQVAYLN
+319 
-333 QMKVLA
+333 
-339 PEFGPVVIKSFLNTS
+339 
-354 DNAVPI
+354 
-360 TDALSAKAFFKN
+360 
-372 TKQTDEMMSGQIGRR
+372 
-387 RVLMPTLNAQRKA
+387 
-400 RINFVTTANK
+400 
-410 FFDIDRV
+410 
-417 GPRFVEDTFFGAPA
+417 
-431 TDDGIAKAIVDNQ
+431 
-444 QKIVADL
+444 
-451 KANANPK
+451 
-458 DAAYFSTAMISKRID
+458 
-473 NYKQR
+473 
-478 SLDKLKQKFTPIPYA
+478 
-493 AMEGLDVLAKDAD
+493 
-506 VQIYRLARLVM
+506 
-517 PQRDSKLFA
+517 
-526 QAFDNADEG
+526 
-535 TRKAM
+535 
-540 YSGIWGTIADFRG
+540 
-553 INLGKTGQTVE
+553 
-564 RLATGKQK
+564 
-572 PSFALEV
+572 
-579 NGRNPSVPAGSDE
+579 
-592 SIALVATDLSSWV
+592 
-605 SAPTLVDV
+605 
-613 DRLAARTTYLQ
+613 
-624 KLMGFSHSEFVEKT
+624 
-638 TSAWVFLTLAGP
+638 
-650 RYAIRNAT
+650 
-658 EDLMVNLA
+658 
-666 IGKNP
+666 
-671 WGIPVAKHLSTRS
+671 
-684 RTFLQP
+684 
-690 AKGLTKWEGRAEDPL
+690 
-705 GVILRM
+705 
-711 VNKNESQKYA
+711 
-721 QKAAEIRERGGDIEE
+721 
-736 IRALYAQALGEGKM
+736 
-750 NRFYKAIG
+750 
-758 LGKMIERDT
+758 
-767 AILAKQIKFG
+767 
-777 NLDNALEDVVE
+777 
-788 GGKNLN
+788 
-794 TGLDYTERS
+794 
-803 IAYQKQSG
+803 
-811 TRVAALEVAIPKELK
+811 
-826 KARVKKEF
+826 
-834 GRIDPFA
+834 
-841 DDSAKT
+841 
-847 SWLLRIG
+847 RIG

-873 IAIASARE
+873 VAIASARE

-898 DTDEQGHAENIYE
+898 NTDEQGHAENIYE

-918 KQDGETINTDL
+918 KQDGTTINTDL

-969 LIAISETGN
+969 LIAISDSGN

-1019 YEKAFKDSFT
+1019 YERAFIDSFT

-1174 TPSLNPDSLIPTFAG
+1174 TPSLNPDSLVPTFAG
-1189 PLSGVSIKTLSNVVG
+1189 PLSGVSIKTLSNIVG
-1204 IFSPGSADTLTRLT
+1204 IFSPGSADTITRLT

-1230 AFLPAHVNRIYSAM
+1230 ALLPAHINRIYSAM

-1279 GVKTPIAFSP
+1279 GVKTPIAFTP
-1289 QELEDYRVRLKNTA
+1289 QELEDYRVRLKNTT

-1357 AAMKRWVELY
+1357 AAMKRWVELF

-1402 FSEYRQGAA
+1402 FKEYRQGAA

-1515 DLRNMLGDEKA
+1515 DLRNMLGDERA
-1526 YKAAPKT
+1526 FKAAPKT
-1533 TSALKQMLDIYD
+1533 TSTLKQMLALYD

-1572 NKLQQLS
+1572 SKLQQLS

>member
-11 AAGLSEKELK
+11 AAGLSDKELK
-21 VIESFGKAQ
+21 VLESFGKAQ
-30 SAHRQLSNLPSNVAN
+30 TAHRQLSNLPANVAST
-45 KVFTT
+45 VFSTR
-50 KYTPEQQA
+50 YTPAQQA
-58 DLVAKY
+58 DLIAKY
-64 GSEDPV
+64 GTEDPI

-88 VATGFGKT
+88 VASGIGKT

-103 SDLSTRVART
+103 SDLSTRAYRAVAIP
-113 GLIALEQGVPLVGA
+113 LSQGEIGF
-127 GNAWDIANDKG
+127 AWDKANDKG
-138 DKVFSPDRIN
+138 DKVFNEDRIN
-148 KVKAKYGDAQ
+148 KVRSKYGDAQ
-158 VSVAMKLAA
+158 VRVAMKLAA

-176 KATPEELKYIRL
+176 KASPDELPYIRL

-198 ATEEVVSAEQANFN
+198 ATEEAISAEQANFN

-227 FVANLIDAI
+227 QLANLIDAF
-236 TPGDLVKNGLAYRAV
+236 TPGDLVKNGLAYKAI

-257 AYRVFA
+257 AYRIFA
-263 DPLLLASRAKR
+263 DPTLLAGKAKR
-274 LIDVKNYAL
+274 LIDVNRYAL
-283 DVITGSS
+283 DVVIG
-290 KNVDNYFSKANNV
+290 KANFAGVDNYFSKANNV
-303 AFWDQYGNLL
+303 AFWDQYGKLL
-313 SGFSKA
+313 QGFSKA
-319 KEAKNTAEQVAYLN
+319 KETRNTAEQVAYLN
-333 QMKVLA
+333 QMKILA
-339 PEFGPVVIKSFLNTS
+339 PEFGPAVIKSFMTKS
-354 DNAVPI
+354 DNAIPI

-372 TKQTDEMMSGQIGRR
+372 TKQTDEMISGQIGRR
-387 RVLMPTLNAQRKA
+387 RVLLPTLDAQRKA
-400 RINFVTTANK
+400 RVNFLTTADK

-417 GPRFVEDTFFGAPA
+417 GPKFVEDTFFGAPA

-444 QKIVADL
+444 EKIVADL

-458 DAAYFSTAMISKRID
+458 DAAYFSTAMVAKRID
-473 NYKQR
+473 KF
-478 SLDKLKQKFTPIPYA
+478 KQKFTPIPYA
-493 AMEGLDVLAKDAD
+493 TMEGLDVLAKDAD

-553 INLGKTGQTVE
+553 INLGKTGQNVE

-605 SAPTLVDV
+605 SAPSLIDI
-613 DRLAARTTYLQ
+613 DRLAAKNTLVQ
-624 KLMGFSHSEFVEKT
+624 KIMGFSHSEFVEKT

-650 RYAIRNAT
+650 RYALRNAT

-671 WGIPVAKHLSTRS
+671 WGIPVAKHLSTRF
-684 RTFLQP
+684 RTAQQP

-705 GVILRM
+705 GVIMRI
-711 VNKNESQKYA
+711 VNKSESEKYGQKM
-721 QKAAEIRERGGDIEE
+721 QEIRDRNGDIEE
-736 IRALYAQALGEGKM
+736 YREVFAQALTEGKM
-750 NRFYKAIG
+750 NRFFKTVG
-758 LGKMIERDT
+758 LGKMVERDA

-777 NLDNALEDVVE
+777 DVSNALEDVVE
-788 GGKNLN
+788 SGKNLN
-794 TGLDYTERS
+794 TGLDYTQRA
-803 IAYQKQSG
+803 IAYQKQTG

-873 IAIASARE
+873 VAIASARE

-898 DTDEQGHAENIYE
+898 NTDEQGHAENIYD

-918 KQDGETINTDL
+918 KQDGTTINTDL

-969 LIAISETGN
+969 LIAVSDSGN
-978 YTSSIMELGY
+978 YTASIMELGY

-1174 TPSLNPDSLIPTFAG
+1174 TPSLNPDSLVPTFAG
-1189 PLSGVSIKTLSNVVG
+1189 PLSGVSIKTLSNIVG

-1223 EDQSMLS
+1223 EDQSMVS
-1230 AFLPAHVNRIYSAM
+1230 AFLPAHINRIYSAM

-1279 GVKTPIAFSP
+1279 GVKTPIAFTP
-1289 QELEDYRVRLKNTA
+1289 QELEDYRVRLKNTT

-1357 AAMKRWVELY
+1357 AAMKRWVELF

-1402 FSEYRQGAA
+1402 FKEYRQGAA

-1515 DLRNMLGDEKA
+1515 DLRNMLGDERA
-1526 YKAAPKT
+1526 FKAAPKT
-1533 TSALKQMLDIYD
+1533 TSTLKQMLALYD

-1572 NKLQQLS
+1572 SKLQQLS

>member
-11 AAGLSEKELK
+11 AAGLSEKELR
-21 VIESFGKAQ
+21 VLDSFGKAQ
-30 SAHRQLSNLPSNVAN
+30 SAHRQLSNLPADVAN

-50 KYTPEQQA
+50 KYTPAQQA

-64 GSEDPV
+64 GTEDPV

-88 VATGFGKT
+88 VAAGFGKT

-113 GLIALEQGVPLVGA
+113 GLIALDQGVPLVGA

-138 DKVFSPDRIN
+138 DKVFNNDRIN

-158 VSVAMKLAA
+158 VNVAMKLAA

-176 KATPEELKYIRL
+176 QATPEELKYIRL

-198 ATEEVVSAEQANFN
+198 ATEDIVSAEQANFN

-227 FVANLIDAI
+227 FVANLIDAF
-236 TPGDLVKNGLAYRAV
+236 TPGDLVKNGLAYKAV

-257 AYRVFA
+257 AYRIFA
-263 DPLLLASRAKR
+263 DPLLLAGKAKR
-274 LIDVKNYAL
+274 LVDVNRYAL
-283 DVITGSS
+283 DVVIG
-290 KNVDNYFSKANNV
+290 KNGGVDNYFSKANNV
-303 AFWDQYGNLL
+303 AFWDQYGSLL

-319 KEAKNTAEQVAYLN
+319 KETKNTAEQVAYLN
-333 QMKVLA
+333 QMKTLA
-339 PEFGPVVIKSFLNTS
+339 PEFGPAVIKSFMTKS
-354 DNAVPI
+354 DNAIPI

-372 TKQTDEMMSGQIGRR
+372 TKQTDEMISGQIGRR
-387 RVLMPTLNAQRKA
+387 RVLMPTLDLQRKA
-400 RINFVTTANK
+400 RIGFVTTANK
-410 FFDIDRV
+410 VFDIDRV

-431 TDDGIAKAIVDNQ
+431 TDDGIAKAIVDN
-444 QKIVADL
+444 KEMIVANL

-458 DAAYFSTAMISKRID
+458 DAAYFSTAMVAKRID
-473 NYKQR
+473 KF
-478 SLDKLKQKFTPIPYA
+478 KQKFTPIPYA

-553 INLGKTGQTVE
+553 INLGKTGQSVE

-572 PSFALEV
+572 ASFALDV
-579 NGRNPSVPAGSDE
+579 KGRNPSVPAGSDE
-592 SIALVATDLSSWV
+592 SIALAATDLNSWV
-605 SAPTLVDV
+605 SAPTLVDI
-613 DRLAARTTYLQ
+613 DRLAAKNTLVQ
-624 KLMGFSHSEFVEKT
+624 KLMGYSHSEFVEKT

-650 RYAIRNAT
+650 RYALRNAT

-690 AKGLTKWEGRAEDPL
+690 AKGLSKWEGRAEDPL

-711 VNKNESQKYA
+711 VNKSESQKYA
-721 QKAAEIRERGGDIEE
+721 QKVAEIRERGGDIEE
-736 IRALYAQALGEGKM
+736 IRELYAQALGEGKM

-826 KARVKKEF
+826 KAKVKKEF

-854 YYANDEIATSV
+854 YYANDELATSV
-865 LANLDNPE
+865 LANLDNPKV
-873 IAIASARE
+873 AIESARE
-881 WLKNNPEV
+881 WLKNNPQV
-889 SKRFRWKDY
+889 SSRFRWKDY
-898 DTDEQGHAENIYE
+898 GVDEQGHAENLYE

-935 YDPVRGRYF
+935 YDPVRERYF

-951 DDLPTNRADVPDY
+951 DDLPSNRADVPDY

-1019 YEKAFKDSFT
+1019 YEKAFISSFT
-1029 RGIDPANTKAI
+1029 RGIDPKNTKAI

-1189 PLSGVSIKTLSNVVG
+1189 PLSGISIKTLSNVVG

-1279 GVKTPIAFSP
+1279 GVKTPIAFTP
-1289 QELEDYRVRLKNTA
+1289 QELEDYRLRLKNTA

-1402 FSEYRQGAA
+1402 FNEYRQGAA

-1533 TSALKQMLDIYD
+1533 TSTLKQMLDLYD

>member
-11 AAGLSEKELK
+11 AAGLSEKELR
-21 VIESFGKAQ
+21 VLESFGKAQ

-45 KVFTT
+45 KVYTDR
-50 KYTPEQQA
+50 YTPAQQA

-64 GSEDPV
+64 GTEDPV

-88 VATGFGKT
+88 VAAGVGKT

-103 SDLSTRVART
+103 SDLSTRVYRT
-113 GLIALEQGVPLVGA
+113 GAIAAFENKSIGD
-127 GNAWDIANDKG
+127 AWDKANDKG
-138 DKVFSPDRIN
+138 DKAFNDDRIN
-148 KVKAKYGDAQ
+148 KVKAKYGNAQ
-158 VSVAMKLAA
+158 VTVAMKLAA

-188 AQKTQGTQRG
+188 AQKTQGVQRG
-198 ATEEVVSAEQANFN
+198 ATEEAVSADQANFN

-220 SKYSPGR
+220 AKYSPGR
-227 FVANLIDAI
+227 QFANLIDAI
-236 TPGDLVKNGLAYRAV
+236 TPGDLVKSGLAYRAV
-251 SGTVDA
+251 SGTIDA
-257 AYRVFA
+257 AYRIFA
-263 DPLLLASRAKR
+263 DPLLLAGKAKR
-274 LIDVKNYAL
+274 LADVKKYAL
-283 DVITGSS
+283 DVVIG
-290 KNVDNYFSKANNV
+290 KNGGVDNYFSQSNNI
-303 AFWDQYGNLL
+303 AFWDQYGSLL

-319 KEAKNTAEQVAYLN
+319 KETKNTAEQVAYIN

-339 PEFGPVVIKSFLNTS
+339 PEFGPAVIKSFINKS

-400 RINFVTTANK
+400 RISFVTTANK

-431 TDDGIAKAIVDNQ
+431 TDDGIAKAVIDNQ

-458 DAAYFSTAMISKRID
+458 DAAYFSTAMVAKRID
-473 NYKQR
+473 KF
-478 SLDKLKQKFTPIPYA
+478 KQKFTPVPYA

-506 VQIYRLARLVM
+506 VQMYRLARLVM

-540 YSGIWGTIADFRG
+540 YDGIWGTIADFRG
-553 INLGKTGQTVE
+553 INLSEPGQKVV
-564 RLATGKQK
+564 RLATRKEK
-572 PSFALEV
+572 PSFALRV
-579 NGRNPSVPAGSDE
+579 NGRNPSVPEGSDE
-592 SIALVATDLSSWV
+592 SIALAATDLSSWV
-605 SAPTLVDV
+605 SAPSLVDI
-613 DRLAARTTYLQ
+613 DRLAAKTTLVQ
-624 KLMGFSHSEFVEKT
+624 KIMGLSHSQFVEKT
-638 TSAWVFLTLAGP
+638 TSMWVFATLAGP
-650 RYAIRNAT
+650 RYALRNAT

-671 WGIPVAKHLSTRS
+671 WGIPVAKHLSTRF
-684 RTFLQP
+684 RTAQQP
-690 AKGLTKWEGRAEDPL
+690 AKGLSKWEGRAEDPL
-705 GVILRM
+705 GVIMRI
-711 VNKNESQKYA
+711 VNKSESQKYGA
-721 QKAAEIRERGGDIEE
+721 KMQEIRERGGDIEE
-736 IRALYAQALGEGKM
+736 IREVFAQALTEGKM
-750 NRFYKAIG
+750 NRFFKTVG
-758 LGKMIERDT
+758 LGKMVERDA

-777 NLDNALEDVVE
+777 NIDNALEDVVE

-794 TGLDYTERS
+794 TGLDYTER
-803 IAYQKQSG
+803 ALNYQKETG
-811 TRVAALEVAIPKELK
+811 TRVAALEIKMPKN
-826 KARVKKEF
+826 VKRAKGAGAY
-834 GRIDPFA
+834 GRIEPLQDEA
-841 DDSAKT
+841 TKT

-854 YYANDEIATSV
+854 YYANDELATTV
-865 LANLDNPE
+865 LANLDNRDK
-873 IAIASARE
+873 AIEYARE
-881 WLKNNPEV
+881 WLKNNPQV
-889 SKRFRWKDY
+889 SSRFRWKDY
-898 DTDEQGHAENIYE
+898 GVDEEGHAENLYE
-911 AVKQIMV
+911 AVKQVMV

-951 DDLPTNRADVPDY
+951 DDLPTTRADVPEY

-969 LIAISETGN
+969 LIAVSETGN

-1019 YEKAFKDSFT
+1019 YERAFIDSFT
-1029 RGIDPANTKAI
+1029 RGIDPKNTKAI

-1102 YNPEAIVKAS
+1102 YNPDAIVKAS

-1174 TPSLNPDSLIPTFAG
+1174 TPSLNPDSLLPTFAG

-1223 EDQSMLS
+1223 EDQSMVS
-1230 AFLPAHVNRIYSAM
+1230 AFLPAHINRIYSAM

-1279 GVKTPIAFSP
+1279 GVETPIAFTP
-1289 QELEDYRVRLKNTA
+1289 QELEEYRVRLKNTT
-1303 LGVLGLRVFF
+1303 LGILGLRVFF

-1357 AAMKRWVELY
+1357 GAMKRWVELY

-1389 EESNAFVE
+1389 EESNTFVE
-1397 NNQDL
+1397 NNEDL
-1402 FSEYRQGAA
+1402 FNEYRQGAA

-1426 TMTDMGLRKNKTVT
+1426 TMTDMGLRKNKTVM

-1454 YYDRKNTFDKSLTE
+1454 YYNRKGTFEKSLTE

-1488 FKAGRPLVQEEIN
+1488 FKAGRPLVQEEIA

-1515 DLRNMLGDEKA
+1515 DLRNMLDDEKSF
-1526 YKAAPKT
+1526 KAAPKT
-1533 TSALKQMLDIYD
+1533 ASTLKQMLAVYD
-1545 KFQETKKTISKIPGS
+1545 DFQETKKSLKRISSS
-1560 SYLVDA
+1560 SYLVDL
-1566 EETDTL
+1566 EETETL
-1572 NKLQQLS
+1572 AKLQQLS

>member
-11 AAGLSEKELK
+11 AAGLSEKELR
-21 VIESFGKAQ
+21 VLESFGKAQ
-30 SAHRQLSNLPSNVAN
+30 SAHRQLSNLPANVAN
-45 KVFTT
+45 KVYTT
-50 KYTPEQQA
+50 RYTPAQQA

-64 GSEDPV
+64 GTEDPV

-88 VATGFGKT
+88 VAAGVGKT

-103 SDLSTRVART
+103 SDLSTRVYRT
-113 GLIALEQGVPLVGA
+113 GAIAAFENKSIGD
-127 GNAWDIANDKG
+127 AWDKANDKG
-138 DKVFSPDRIN
+138 DKAFNDDRIN

-158 VSVAMKLAA
+158 VTVAMKLAS

-188 AQKTQGTQRG
+188 AQKTQGVQRG
-198 ATEEVVSAEQANFN
+198 ATEEAVSADQANFN

-220 SKYSPGR
+220 AKYSPGR
-227 FVANLIDAI
+227 QFANFIDAI
-236 TPGDLVKNGLAYRAV
+236 TPGDLVKSGLAYRAV
-251 SGTVDA
+251 SGTIDA
-257 AYRVFA
+257 AYRIFA
-263 DPLLLASRAKR
+263 DPLLLAGKAKR
-274 LIDVKNYAL
+274 LADINKYAL
-283 DVITGSS
+283 DVVIGKTGG
-290 KNVDNYFSKANNV
+290 VDNYFSKANNV
-303 AFWDQYGNLL
+303 AFWDQYGSLL

-333 QMKVLA
+333 QMKTLA
-339 PEFGPVVIKSFLNTS
+339 PEFGPAVIKSFMSTS
-354 DNAVPI
+354 DNAIPI

-372 TKQTDEMMSGQIGRR
+372 TKQTDEMMAGQVGRR

-400 RINFVTTANK
+400 RVNFLTTANK
-410 FFDIDRV
+410 VFDIDRV
-417 GPRFVEDTFFGAPA
+417 GPKLVEDTFFGAPA
-431 TDDGIAKAIVDNQ
+431 TDDGIAKAVIDNQ

-458 DAAYFSTAMISKRID
+458 DAAYFSTAMVAKRID
-473 NYKQR
+473 KF
-478 SLDKLKQKFTPIPYA
+478 KQKFTPVPYA

-506 VQIYRLARLVM
+506 VQMYRLARLVM

-540 YSGIWGTIADFRG
+540 YDGIWGTIADFRG
-553 INLGKTGQTVE
+553 INLSEPGQKVV
-564 RLATGKQK
+564 RLATRKEK
-572 PSFALEV
+572 PSFALNV

-592 SIALVATDLSSWV
+592 SIALAATDLSSWV
-605 SAPTLVDV
+605 SAPSLVDV
-613 DRLAARTTYLQ
+613 DRLAAKNTLVQ
-624 KLMGFSHSEFVEKT
+624 KIMGLSHTQFVEKT

-650 RYAIRNAT
+650 RYALRNAT

-671 WGIPVAKHLSTRS
+671 WGIPVAKHLSTRF
-684 RTFLQP
+684 RTAMQP
-690 AKGLTKWEGRAEDPL
+690 AKGLSKWEGRAEDPL
-705 GVILRM
+705 GVIMRI
-711 VNKNESQKYA
+711 VNKSESQKYGA
-721 QKAAEIRERGGDIEE
+721 KMQEIRERGGDIEE
-736 IRALYAQALGEGKM
+736 IREVFAQALTEGKM
-750 NRFYKAIG
+750 NRFFKTVG
-758 LGKMIERDT
+758 LGKMVERDA
-767 AILAKQIKFG
+767 AILAKQIRYG
-777 NLDNALEDVVE
+777 NIDNALEDVVE

-794 TGLDYTERS
+794 TGLDYTER
-803 IAYQKQSG
+803 ALNYQKETG
-811 TRVAALEVAIPKELK
+811 TRVAPLEIKMPKN
-826 KARVKKEF
+826 VKRAKGGDAY
-834 GRIDPFA
+834 GRIEPLQDEA
-841 DDSAKT
+841 TKT

-854 YYANDEIATSV
+854 YYANDELATTV
-865 LANLDNPE
+865 LANLDSPE
-873 IAIASARE
+873 IAIDSARE
-881 WLKNNPEV
+881 WLKNNPQV
-889 SKRFRWKDY
+889 SNRFRWKDY
-898 DTDEQGHAENIYE
+898 DTDEQGHAERLYE
-911 AVKQIMV
+911 AVKQVMV
-918 KQDGETINTDL
+918 KQDGTTINTDL

-951 DDLPTNRADVPDY
+951 DDLPTTRADVPEY

-969 LIAISETGN
+969 LIAVSETGN

-1019 YEKAFKDSFT
+1019 YERAFIDSFT
-1029 RGIDPANTKAI
+1029 RGIDPKNTKAI

-1174 TPSLNPDSLIPTFAG
+1174 TPSLNPDSLLPTLAG

-1223 EDQSMLS
+1223 EDQSMVS

-1264 ESAGHGLEQKYEMID
+1264 ESAGHGLEQKYEMVD
-1279 GVKTPIAFSP
+1279 GVKTPIPFSP
-1289 QELEDYRVRLKNTA
+1289 QELEDYRVRLKNTT
-1303 LGVLGLRVFF
+1303 LGILGLRVFF

-1357 AAMKRWVELY
+1357 GAMKRWVELY

-1402 FSEYRQGAA
+1402 FNEYRQGAA

-1426 TMTDMGLRKNKTVT
+1426 TMTDMGLRKNKTVM

-1445 VQTAADLQT
+1445 VQTAADIQT
-1454 YYDRKNTFDKSLTE
+1454 YYDRKGTFEKSLTE

-1488 FKAGRPLVQEEIN
+1488 FKAGRPLVQEEIA

-1515 DLRNMLGDEKA
+1515 DLRNMLDDERS

-1533 TSALKQMLDIYD
+1533 TSTLKQMLAVYD
-1545 KFQETKKTISKIPGS
+1545 KFQDTKKSLKQISGS
-1560 SYLVDA
+1560 SYLVDV

-1572 NKLQQLS
+1572 AKLQQLS